1 MQRSAILF
9 GGKLILN
16 HEKNHFLDNWR
27 EVSLFKIQ
35 GMSKYVT
42 AAQAVQVV
50 KSGDRVYL
58 QAAAAAPTVLANALT
73 DRAQELRDVEI
84 CHLHTE
90 GEARYANPALAD
102 SFHVNSFFIGA
113 NVRHTL
119 KAGNGSYTPVFL
131 SELPHLFRKKVLPLD
146 VVFIH
151 VSPPDVHGYCS
162 LGVSVEA
169 TVAAIEQAKIV
180 VAQVNKN
187 MPRTFGDGII
197 HVSKINYLVEV
208 DVPIYGHEVAPF
220 TAEEEKIGGFVAS
233 LIDDRSTLQMG
244 IGSIPN
250 AALSKL
256 THHKDL
262 GLHTEMFSDGVID
275 LIESGVITCNYKGTL
290 RGRVLATFLVGSQRL
305 YTYVHDNPFI
315 ELKESSMVNDT
326 ARIRKNPKM
335 IAINSAI
342 EVDVTGQ
349 VCADS
354 IGPRMYSGVGGQMDF
369 IRGASLSEGGKAI
382 IALPSTT
389 KRGESRI
396 VPFLKQGA
404 GVVSTRSHV
413 QYIITEYGIADLYG
427 KTLKQR
433 AEAMIRIAHPN
444 HQEGIERAYYELL
457 NSI

>member
-1 MQRSAILF
+1 
-9 GGKLILN
+9 
-16 HEKNHFLDNWR
+16 
-27 EVSLFKIQ
+27 
-35 GMSKYVT
+35 MSKYVT
-42 AAQAVQVV
+42 AAEAVQVV
-50 KSGDRVYL
+50 KSGDRVYV
-58 QAAAAAPTVLANALT
+58 QAAAATPTVLTKALAE
-73 DRAQELRDVEI
+73 RASELRDVEI

-90 GEARYANPALAD
+90 GDAPYANPELAE

-131 SELPHLFRKKVLPLD
+131 SELPLLFRKKVLHLD

-151 VSPPDVHGYCS
+151 VSPPDSHGYCS

-169 TVAAIEQAKIV
+169 SIAAIENAKIV
-180 VAQVNKN
+180 IAQVNKN
-187 MPRTFGDGII
+187 MPRTFGDGIL
-197 HVSKINYLVEV
+197 HVSEINYLVEV
-208 DVPIYGHEVAPF
+208 DVPIFAHEVTPF
-220 TAEEEKIGGFVAS
+220 SAEEEKIGEYVAS
-233 LIDDRSTLQMG
+233 LIDNKSTLQMG

-256 THHKDL
+256 KNHKDL

-275 LIESGVITCNYKGTL
+275 LIENDVINCNYKGVL
-290 RGRVLATFLVGSQRL
+290 RGRALATFLIGSKRL
-305 YTYVHDNPFI
+305 YDFVNDNPFI
-315 ELKESSMVNDT
+315 EMKESSMVNDT

-354 IGPRMYSGVGGQMDF
+354 IGGKMYSGVGGQMDF
-369 IRGASLSEGGKAI
+369 IRGASLSDGGKAI
-382 IALPSTT
+382 IALPSIT

-396 VPFLKQGA
+396 VPYLKQGA
-404 GVVSTRSHV
+404 GVVTTRSHV
-413 QYIITEYGIADLYG
+413 QYIITENGIANLQG

-433 AEAMIRIAHPN
+433 VNEMVKIAHPN
-444 HQEGIERAYYELL
+444 HQEAVEKAYFEMVI
-457 NSI
+457 NS